1 MLLNVLPN
9 PPCRIQTHSYQIFQK
24 VKSIQDIWKQTPAW
38 MILTAPPFFFPRK
51 EPNCSQKL
59 RTAALLKF
67 LQKYN
72 LQNVVIF
79 ESTLASKINVSTSGR
94 PLLNFQQC
102 VGYCS
107 GSSRGEDAVCAAKT
121 SQIRQYTMYYT
132 HHTNTTQLQI
142 NNHKYTMYYTH
153 RTDTTTPTKLLF

>member
-1 MLLNVLPN
+1 MDD
-9 PPCRIQTHSYQIFQK
+9 TDGS
-24 VKSIQDIWKQTPAW
+24 SIY
-38 MILTAPPFFFPRK
+38 FFRQ

-59 RTAALLKF
+59 STAALLKF
-67 LQKYN
+67 LQKCN

-79 ESTLASKINVSTSGR
+79 ESTLTSKIKVSTSDR

-107 GSSRGEDAVCAAKT
+107 GSSRGEDAVCAAQT

-142 NNHKYTMYYTH
+142 HNHKYTMYYTH
-153 RTDTTTPTKLLF
+153 RTNTTTQNKLLF